1 LDQQGSHRF
10 EFEQAH
16 GVAQLETLLADD
28 RVDEEMTS
36 YIEQLL
42 DLFRVEDSQDDM
54 QMV

>member
-1 LDQQGSHRF
+1 LDQQGSLRF
-10 EFEQAH
+10 AFEQAH

-28 RVDEEMTS
+28 RIDEEMTS

-54 QMV
+54 HMV